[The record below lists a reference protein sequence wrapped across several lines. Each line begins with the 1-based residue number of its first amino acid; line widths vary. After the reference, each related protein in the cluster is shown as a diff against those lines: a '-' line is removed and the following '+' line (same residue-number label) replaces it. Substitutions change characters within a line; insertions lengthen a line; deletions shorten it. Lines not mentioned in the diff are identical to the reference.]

1 MTQAVETV
9 LSWNI
14 VLSPSMAFQGLWI
27 ISRFALEG
35 VTKDVW
41 ERFG

>member
-9 LSWNI
+9 LAWNI

-27 ISRFALEG
+27 ISRFALVG
-35 VTKDVW
+35 IAKNVW